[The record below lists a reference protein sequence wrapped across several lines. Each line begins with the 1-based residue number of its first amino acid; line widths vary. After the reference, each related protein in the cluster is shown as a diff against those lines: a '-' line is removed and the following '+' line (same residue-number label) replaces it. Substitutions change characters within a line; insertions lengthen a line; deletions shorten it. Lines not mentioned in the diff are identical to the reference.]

1 MTIIKSSENSGPIT
15 VVIFSTDEIKALEH
29 LLDSAKFDNS
39 DETHDALEVLDE
51 FLFTLN
57 ILPTV
62 M

>member
-15 VVIFSTDEIKALEH
+15 VVIFTTDEIKALEH
-29 LLDSAKFDNS
+29 LLDHAKFDNS
-39 DETHDALEVLDE
+39 TETHEALEVLDE

-62 M
+62 S